1 MGKAKTKGYRFY
13 ACYKNSQNGGLI
25 CAGRD
30 TAYEARVDLMKV
42 INSYITNDVVFVGI
56 IKCSDGNP
64 FNHIGDLV

>member
-13 ACYKNSQNGGLI
+13 ACHKNSQNGGLI
-25 CAGRD
+25 CAGRN